1 MQKCVGIMNL
11 IMPRGIT
18 GFGDILLIASEG
30 NDGTRGIE
38 MTTSYMD
45 AREAAYETLEFLVDV
60 CGEVPVLNELFDS
73 MNVDRQVEF
82 VHDFVKY
89 HYVDMSEMND
99 ETIRTIEEHYN
110 RHC

>member
-1 MQKCVGIMNL
+1 M
-11 IMPRGIT
+11 
-18 GFGDILLIASEG
+18 A
-30 NDGTRGIE
+30 
-38 MTTSYMD
+38 TSYMD
-45 AREAAYETLEFLVDV
+45 ASEAAYETLEFLVDV
-60 CGEVPVLNELFDS
+60 CGEVDVLNELFDY

-89 HYVDMSEMND
+89 HDVDMSELND